1 MPGVL
6 DTTQEGERPLFR
18 VLLPSRAVLE
28 QGSGERFEEAWL
40 DNSESSWKES
50 GSSMWEVW
58 AGEGEKEGD

>member
-6 DTTQEGERPLFR
+6 DTTQEEERPLFR

-28 QGSGERFEEAWL
+28 QGSGEQFEEAWL
-40 DNSESSWKES
+40 DNSESFWKES

-58 AGEGEKEGD
+58 AGEGEKEED